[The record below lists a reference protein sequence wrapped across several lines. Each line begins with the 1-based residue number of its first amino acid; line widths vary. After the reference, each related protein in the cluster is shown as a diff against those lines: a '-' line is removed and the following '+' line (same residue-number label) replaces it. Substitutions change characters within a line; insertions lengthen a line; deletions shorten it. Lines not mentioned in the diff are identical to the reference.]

1 MKQTW
6 NTINSVLGGGKKQST
21 QNKFKDDDGNVFID
35 PEDISNQFNDFF
47 VNIGPKLASNIHSS
61 G

>member
-1 MKQTW
+1 MFL
-6 NTINSVLGGGKKQST
+6 VEGKKQST

-35 PEDISNQFNDFF
+35 PENISNQFNDFF

-61 G
+61 GKNY